1 MHSPDEGVETIAELI
16 ARLVYEHEARQAAR
30 VKKLKLNSRNTVE
43 LDFKN
48 FRPN

>member
-30 VKKLKLNSRNTVE
+30 AKKVNSRNAVE

-48 FRPN
+48 FRRN